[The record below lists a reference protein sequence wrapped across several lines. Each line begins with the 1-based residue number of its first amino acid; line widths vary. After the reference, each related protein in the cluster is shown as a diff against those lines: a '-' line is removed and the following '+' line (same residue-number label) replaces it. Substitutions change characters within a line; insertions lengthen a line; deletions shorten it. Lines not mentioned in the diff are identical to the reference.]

1 MGLASVAAFLVM
13 VAVLAAA
20 FMVGQRRVMRK
31 PGYADGNEARAVEG
45 VLAVACSAAGTGDVR
60 YRALDALGWRLALSK
75 AGYFGYVFKPDDLEL
90 LEPFT
95 EQWLSGALPHL
106 LSEEYDD
113 EIRVPLLK
121 FKARM
126 QDHGLWPQ
134 SRAVEAALS
143 QGCVDPAKGG
153 H

>member
-1 MGLASVAAFLVM
+1 MGSASVAAFLVIVLL
-13 VAVLAAA
+13 VAVFAAA
-20 FMVGQRRVMRK
+20 FMAGQRRVMRK
-31 PGYADGNEARAVEG
+31 PGYADGSEASAVEG
-45 VLAVACSAAGTGDVR
+45 VLAAACSAVGTGDVR
-60 YRALDALGWRLALSK
+60 YRGLDALGWRFAISN

-90 LEPFT
+90 LEPFA

-134 SRAVEAALS
+134 GPSR
-143 QGCVDPAKGG
+143 GG
-153 H
+153 GERPGVR